1 MTQFISKVKNIDDG
15 SHIKH
20 IFTNLNDIRQR
31 TCLSLSDEVYVNA
44 TLQNHGGIVFGKS
57 VNKSHLLANTI
68 LAFKIVTL
76 FGGPKVIYKM
86 FTVQERNLKFIF
98 EQTNLILN
106 AIKNAG
112 GNHVGFFL

>member
-1 MTQFISKVKNIDDG
+1 M
-15 SHIKH
+15 
-20 IFTNLNDIRQR
+20 
-31 TCLSLSDEVYVNA
+31 NA

-68 LAFKIVTL
+68 LTFKIMTL